1 MSSQFVIIYILSTQT
16 CLRDVHQNSLQRQI
30 QHVVKS
36 TILSKYA
43 FEADWVSQTNRLL
56 CYYVVLRSR
65 AVTPACATHSD
76 VEEFLRAEIT
86 LREQTSTETNKCLLN
101 IKICIINIE
110 A

>member
-1 MSSQFVIIYILSTQT
+1 M
-16 CLRDVHQNSLQRQI
+16 

-36 TILSKYA
+36 TMLSKYA

-65 AVTPACATHSD
+65 AVNPACASHSD
-76 VEEFLRAEIT
+76 VEEFLHAEIT